1 MASRRPPNGRIEP
14 SFDAP
19 PSRGGELR
27 VSAEDRVVGA
37 PPAKPAKTGT
47 ARKPASRKSTQKKP
61 ARGGFFG
68 FVRKATYWGL
78 VLSIWGGIGLAIVVG
93 YYAVRLPSMASWSIP
108 QRPPNARIVSVDGEL
123 IANRGTTG
131 GEAMRL
137 DEMSPWLPIAVIAI
151 EDRRFKHHF
160 GVDPIGLGR
169 AMFTNLTSG
178 RLAQG
183 GSTLTQQLAKN
194 LFLEP
199 ERTLERKVQE
209 AVLALWLETKFS
221 KDELLELYLNRV
233 YFGSG
238 AYGVDAAAR
247 RYFNKSARDV
257 SLGEAAMIAGLLKA
271 PSRLSPARDPKAA
284 EERAQLVLAAMKRE
298 GFVTDRDIAQSQ
310 AMEPKKARRYLTG
323 SQHYIADMVMAQLP
337 ALIGE
342 MRDDVIVST
351 TVDLDL
357 QKTAGKLIAEVVAK
371 KGEKLN
377 VSQGALVSLD
387 GTGAIRAL
395 VGGRDYAQSQF
406 NRAVD
411 AKRQPGSAFKPL
423 VYLAALENGLTPDS
437 VRQDAPVRFG
447 NWTPENYDKK
457 YRGPV
462 NLETGLSRS
471 LNTIA
476 AQLVME
482 TGPKQVIETAAR
494 LGIKSPMQPNASIAL
509 GTSEVSLLE
518 LTSAFSPFAN
528 GGYRAEPWLIRR
540 ITTATGDILYER
552 QSQEMPLV
560 VQSREMGMMNYML
573 KAVVASGTGTAAQL
587 DGWETAGKTGTTQNS
602 RDALFV
608 GYTANLVTGVWFG
621 NDEGEPM
628 KKVTGG
634 GIPAETFAGFMT
646 AAHIG
651 VPPSPLPG
659 RYERQIAPVSEE
671 IAGNTLPPFAEG
683 RVEGATEPSV
693 PKPQNEVGASGERRK
708 PRNILELLFGK
719 SG

>member
-1 MASRRPPNGRIEP
+1 M
-14 SFDAP
+14 
-19 PSRGGELR
+19 R
-27 VSAEDRVVGA
+27 VSADDRVLVTA
-37 PPAKPAKTGT
+37 PPRPGKSGGH
-47 ARKPASRKSTQKKP
+47 RKPPAGKAPYKKSPQGGTF
-61 ARGGFFG
+61 GFFRRT
-68 FVRKATYWGL
+68 VYWGL
-78 VLSIWGGIGLAIVVG
+78 VLAIWACMGLAGLVG

-137 DEMSPWLPIAVIAI
+137 DEMSPWLPTAVIAI
-151 EDRRFKHHF
+151 EDRRFKNHV
-160 GVDPIGLGR
+160 GVDPVGLAR
-169 AMFTNLTSG
+169 AMFTNVVSG

-221 KDELLELYLNRV
+221 KDEILELYLNRV

-257 SLGEAAMIAGLLKA
+257 TLGEAAMIAGLLKA

-284 EERAQLVLAAMKRE
+284 EERAQLVLGAMKRE
-298 GFVTDRDIAQSQ
+298 GFVSDRDIAQSQ

-342 MRDDVIVST
+342 MRDNVIVAT

-357 QKTAGKLIAEVVAK
+357 QKTAGKLIAEVIAK

-377 VSQGALVSLD
+377 VSQGALASID

-406 NRAVD
+406 NRAVE

-437 VRQDAPVRFG
+437 IRQDAPVRFG
-447 NWTPENYDKK
+447 DWTPENYDKK

-462 NLETGLSRS
+462 TLESGLSRS

-482 TGPKQVIETAAR
+482 SGPKQVIETARR
-494 LGIKSPMQPNASIAL
+494 LGIQSPMQANASIAL

-528 GGYRAEPWLIRR
+528 GGYRATPWLIRR
-540 ITTATGDILYER
+540 VTTASGDILYER
-552 QSQEMPLV
+552 PSSEMPLV
-560 VQSREMGMMNYML
+560 VQPREMGMMNAML
-573 KAVVASGTGTAAQL
+573 KSVVSSGTGTAARL
-587 DGWETAGKTGTTQNS
+587 DGWEAAGKTGTTQNS

-608 GYTANLVTGVWFG
+608 GYTANLITGVWFG
-621 NDEGEPM
+621 NDDGEPM

-651 VPPSPLPG
+651 VPPAPLPG
-659 RYERQIAPVSEE
+659 NYERQPDAASDVIAESTV
-671 IAGNTLPPFAEG
+671 PPFAEG
-683 RVEGATEPSV
+683 REEGAAGTGLPR
-693 PKPQNEVGASGERRK
+693 PQNEVGADGERRK